1 MRWITQMPSMGKH
14 TVYTAVY
21 SWKRGRRCP
30 YASQTSLL
38 QDDGSNL
45 MCLYAWLMSLPFP
58 RFVYTH
64 VKRTAHTHTLTIET
78 AFRLAACANIQCL
91 TCMRPQ
97 ARFGMAAVTQHTDT
111 HTHRRA
117 NTCGTYAS
125 TTISYFC
132 SDGGVAISRT
142 SPSSWIAYETCAAT
156 ATDGLGDESSSAIGW
171 STERRYPTRVVFGL
185 NFQLL
190 HRRKKKT
197 QWFSGFV
204 LVLWNNWVFEWFNFF
219 LPCCAIAALL
229 ICFCYLGMFI
239 LLLWTRCVA
248 HFSFFFFA
256 SISLVWQ
263 ESQTAHIGFIF
274 ALALR
279 IAETHTLFACSLL
292 RRVLHGSFSLGAEFI
307 PFPADAEYV
316 VCAGMFRHDFSPFAI
331 ANAADTHISV
341 RI

>member
-248 HFSFFFFA
+248 HFSSFFFCIHFSCLAGVADSTYRVYIRVGTADCRNTYTFCLFSTPARFA
-256 SISLVWQ
+256 RFVFSRR
-263 ESQTAHIGFIF
+263 
-274 ALALR
+274 R
-279 IAETHTLFACSLL
+279 IYPFS
-292 RRVLHGSFSLGAEFI
+292 RRCWI
-307 PFPADAEYV
+307 
-316 VCAGMFRHDFSPFAI
+316 CGMCGNVSSWF
-331 ANAADTHISV
+331 
-341 RI
+341 